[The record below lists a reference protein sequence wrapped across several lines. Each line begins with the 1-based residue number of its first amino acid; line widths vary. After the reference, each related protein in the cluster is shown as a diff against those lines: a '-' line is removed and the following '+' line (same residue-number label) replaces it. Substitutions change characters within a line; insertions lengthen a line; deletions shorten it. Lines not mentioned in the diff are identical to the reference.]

1 MNSKASKTC
10 LCIAGWHFP
19 AETFQMLKEIL
30 NTDVFVVSHQPRSK
44 IPEHVFATVGA
55 NRVLITPNL
64 GHDWGCY
71 QQFIA
76 SGNWKDYETVAFM
89 HDDVTILD
97 PSLLA
102 AGREKFDQHAVVANG
117 VIESP
122 RAWTDT
128 HPESYIHASWLP
140 PAHYIHDV
148 VRGSFFMMSRQILER
163 IGFLDVFWDR
173 YIISSFFGN
182 WSTRASCARWQ
193 HMFGQKCF
201 GFLSE
206 TGCISQY
213 LIEQVRGVDARTH
226 DEMRVATANYLADH
240 SIWRRWLW
248 QQAVHWSRM
257 YMQQVWTNRAD
268 GIERPS
274 PGPGAWLVLH
284 MAKRPNW
291 RSQ

>member
-1 MNSKASKTC
+1 MNSKVSKTC

-19 AETFQMLKEIL
+19 AETFQILKEIL
-30 NTDVFVVSHQPRSK
+30 NTDVFVVSHQPRAK
-44 IPEHVFATVGA
+44 IPEHVFAAVDT
-55 NRVLITPNL
+55 NRVLISPNL

-76 SGNWKDYETVAFM
+76 SGHWKDYETIAFM

-102 AGREKFDQHAVVANG
+102 AGRKKFDHHAVVANG
-117 VIESP
+117 VIETP

-163 IGFLDVFWDR
+163 IGCLDVFWDR
-173 YIISSFFGN
+173 YVISSFFGN

-193 HMFGQKCF
+193 HMFGPKCF

-206 TGCISQY
+206 TGCISEY
-213 LIEQVRGVDARTH
+213 LVEQVRGVDARTH
-226 DEMRVATANYLADH
+226 DEMRAATATYLAAH
-240 SIWRRWLW
+240 SMWRRWLW
-248 QQAVHWSRM
+248 QQAVRWSRM
-257 YMQQVWTNRAD
+257 YMQQVWANKTN
-268 GIERPS
+268 GLERPS
-274 PGPGAWLVLH
+274 PGPGARLVLH
-284 MAKRPNW
+284 MAGRPC
-291 RSQ
+291 